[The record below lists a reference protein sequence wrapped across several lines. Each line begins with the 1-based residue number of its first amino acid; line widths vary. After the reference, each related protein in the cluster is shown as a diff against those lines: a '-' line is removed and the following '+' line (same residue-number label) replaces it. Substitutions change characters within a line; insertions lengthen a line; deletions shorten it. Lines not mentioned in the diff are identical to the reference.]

1 VGDRPPQD
9 AGPIAAGPIAAGQI
23 AAGQIDAGLGIVV
36 NGAARVVAP
45 GATVADLVSWS
56 CTSPD
61 GIAVARN
68 REVVPRSEW
77 PSTTLSARDVV
88 EIVTAA
94 AGG

>member
-1 VGDRPPQD
+1 MLAPWVTRPTT
-9 AGPIAAGPIAAGQI
+9 G
-23 AAGQIDAGLGIVV
+23 AGQIDPGLGIVV

-45 GATVADLVSWS
+45 GATVADLVSSW

-77 PSTTLSARDVV
+77 ATHAAVAARRRRDRDGGGGRLTWPTTRPTS
-88 EIVTAA
+88 
-94 AGG
+94 

>member
-1 VGDRPPQD
+1 MLNGVD
-9 AGPIAAGPIAAGQI
+9 
-23 AAGQIDAGLGIVV
+23 VFV
-36 NGAARVVAP
+36 NGDPMRLDGPRTVAEVVA
-45 GATVADLVSWS
+45 GY

-68 REVVPRSEW
+68 REVVPRSTWHVTALE
-77 PSTTLSARDVV
+77 AGDRI

>member
-1 VGDRPPQD
+1 VGEHRPPD
-9 AGPIAAGPIAAGQI
+9 TA
-23 AAGQIDAGLGIVV
+23 LGTAVVV
-36 NGAARVVAP
+36 NGERRAVAP
-45 GATVADLVSWS
+45 DATVADLVSSW

-61 GIAVARN
+61 GIAVACN

-77 PSTTLSARDVV
+77 ATTRLSAHDVV

>member
-1 VGDRPPQD
+1 MGDTAPRHVD
-9 AGPIAAGPIAAGQI
+9 AE
-23 AAGQIDAGLGIVV
+23 LGIIV
-36 NGAARVVAP
+36 NGAPRTMAA
-45 GATVADLVSWS
+45 GATVADLVSSW
-56 CTSPD
+56 CASPD

-77 PSTTLSARDVV
+77 TTTSLSAHDMV

>member
-1 VGDRPPQD
+1 
-9 AGPIAAGPIAAGQI
+9 
-23 AAGQIDAGLGIVV
+23 V
-36 NGAARVVAP
+36 NGAPRALTA
-45 GATVADLVSWS
+45 GATVADLVSSW
-56 CTSPD
+56 CTGPD

-77 PSTTLSARDVV
+77 PTTSLSPHDVV

>member
-1 VGDRPPQD
+1 MGDTPPQD
-9 AGPIAAGPIAAGQI
+9 SGQI
-23 AAGQIDAGLGIVV
+23 GSGQIGSGQIDSGLGIVV

-45 GATVADLVSWS
+45 GATVADLVSSW

-77 PSTTLSARDVV
+77 PTTTLSARDVV